1 VGYGR
6 RTILDKPTRV
16 GVIPVGYADGINRR
30 LGNGHYS
37 MLVKGTKVSTIGNI
51 CMDMTILDL
60 NGTDANEG
68 DEVIVFG
75 PENPVTVIAN
85 ILQTI
90 PYEVLT
96 SISPRVKRI
105 YQFE

>member
-1 VGYGR
+1 MIIKG
-6 RTILDKPTRV
+6 
-16 GVIPVGYADGINRR
+16 IPAP
-30 LGNGHYS
+30 
-37 MLVKGTKVSTIGNI
+37 TIGNI
-51 CMDMTILDL
+51 CMDMTILDIT
-60 NGTDANEG
+60 GIDANED

-75 PENPVTVIAN
+75 PLNPVTDMAG

-105 YQFE
+105 YQFD

>member
-1 VGYGR
+1 
-6 RTILDKPTRV
+6 
-16 GVIPVGYADGINRR
+16 
-30 LGNGHYS
+30 
-37 MLVKGTKVSTIGNI
+37 MLVKGKPEITVGNI
-51 CMDMTILDL
+51 CMDMTIIDL
-60 NGTDANEG
+60 TGMEANEG

-75 PENPVTVIAN
+75 PENTVSSMAE
-85 ILQTI
+85 ILNTI